1 VTSLRRANGADAAAI
16 AGVDVRAWH
25 HAYSDF
31 LDEQRLAERT
41 IAAREAR
48 WRETLEGEEKETWVL
63 EVAGRIVGYVSV
75 REAEGEQGT
84 GEIVAIYV
92 DPPAQGAGVGTRLL
106 VALRPQNIPRLDD
119 IGVDVRVLLFACAL
133 VAATGLLVG
142 LVPALAASRPALADD
157 LRDGGGAAGTP
168 RGRAQRA
175 FVVAQVAVSVVLL
188 PLTTSFLVLTG
199 QRHGFFGNAFGYAIV
214 AFIDATV
221 IAWMLVANADGLNR
235 AEAGRHNPPHG
246 CKQACDHCRYPYGCT
261 TEGCFLYCGNC
272 CGGPF

>member
-1 VTSLRRANGADAAAI
+1 MTSLRRANGADAAAI

-41 IAAREAR
+41 IAVREAR

-106 VALRPQNIPRLDD
+106 
-119 IGVDVRVLLFACAL
+119 
-133 VAATGLLVG
+133 AAGQER
-142 LVPALAASRPALADD
+142 LAAL
-157 LRDGGGAAGTP
+157 GF
-168 RGRAQRA
+168 GRAML
-175 FVVAQVAVSVVLL
+175 AVQLSADMER
-188 PLTTSFLVLTG
+188 PCG
-199 QRHGFFGNAFGYAIV
+199 AGNHI
-214 AFIDATV
+214 
-221 IAWMLVANADGLNR
+221 
-235 AEAGRHNPPHG
+235 P
-246 CKQACDHCRYPYGCT
+246 
-261 TEGCFLYCGNC
+261 
-272 CGGPF
+272 